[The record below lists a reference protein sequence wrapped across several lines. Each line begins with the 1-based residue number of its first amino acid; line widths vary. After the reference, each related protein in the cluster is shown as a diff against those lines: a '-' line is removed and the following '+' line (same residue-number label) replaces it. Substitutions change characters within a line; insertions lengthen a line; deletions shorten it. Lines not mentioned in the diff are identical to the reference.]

1 MTLNRFWFKVII
13 KPSAYTVIDVR
24 GRIELKHGTSKVAR
38 GSSKN
43 SRGGDNKVA
52 CTKTGAT
59 AGVRGRQRPRR

>member
-43 SRGGDNKVA
+43 SRGGDNRVA
-52 CTKTGAT
+52 CIKKQGRL
-59 AGVRGRQRPRR
+59 RGFGGGRP